1 MNHFDYRNG
10 VLHAEAVNLIELAEA
25 VGTPFYCYSTATLE
39 RHYRVFSEAFAGEKA
54 VVCYAMKAN
63 SNQSVLRTL
72 AKLGAG
78 ADVVSGGE
86 LKRALA
92 AGIPPQKILFSGV
105 GKTEAELRAALAAD
119 ILVHQCRVRARTRIA
134 VAARG
139 RGRQDRADLGAG
151 QSRRRR
157 RHPRQDRHRQVREQ
171 VRRPDRARPRRLCP
185 RGQAAGDRG
194 HRHRHAYRQPDHRSL
209 PKMETAFRI
218 LAEFVQTLRADG
230 HTISHIDFGGGLGIP
245 YYMDRAAPP
254 APDAYAAMVKRVT
267 HNLGCTLM
275 FEPGRMIVGN
285 AGILVTRVIYVKPGD
300 AKNFVIIDAAM
311 NDLIRP
317 TLYEAH
323 HDILPVREPAQGHA
337 HRSSPTWSGRSAKP
351 ATISRSTASLP
362 EPKAGDLLAIM
373 TAGAYGA
380 VQSGTYNTRA
390 LVPEVL
396 VKDDQYAVVRPR
408 IEVEELIAMDR
419 ASAVAVTRCAVLAKP
434 GPITPGIVVKNV
446 CAVALSIGHGVWV
459 PARRP
464 GRRRSVIQFIS
475 PRRRPWRRPPSR
487 PPPFRSA

>member
-1 MNHFDYRNG
+1 MNHFDYCRG
-10 VLHAEAVNLIELAEA
+10 VLHAEAVDLVALAEQ

-39 RHYRVFSEAFAGEKA
+39 RHFRVFTEAFAGEAA

-92 AGIPPQKILFSGV
+92 AGIPPDKILFSGI
-105 GKTEAELRAALAAD
+105 GKSASELRAALDAD
-119 ILVHQCRVRARTRIA
+119 ILCINVESEPELELLSQLAGERAKTARISVRVNPDVDSGTHAKISTGRSENKFGIPLLRARA
-134 VAARG
+134 VYARAAELPG
-139 RGRQDRADLGAG
+139 IEVTGVDMHIGSQITDL
-151 QSRRRR
+151 
-157 RHPRQDRHRQVREQ
+157 
-171 VRRPDRARPRRLCP
+171 AR
-185 RGQAAGDRG
+185 
-194 HRHRHAYRQPDHRSL
+194 
-209 PKMETAFRI
+209 METAFRM
-218 LAEFVQTLRADG
+218 LAEFVQALRADG

-245 YYMDRAAPP
+245 YYRDREAPP
-254 APDAYAAMVKRVT
+254 EPSAYAAMVKRVT

-275 FEPGRMIVGN
+275 FEPGRLIVGN
-285 AGILVTRVIYVKPGD
+285 AGILVSRVIYVKHGD

-323 HDILPVREPAQGHA
+323 HDILPVREAAAGA
-337 HRSSPTWSGRSAKP
+337 PTIVADVVGPVCESGDYLALGR
-351 ATISRSTASLP
+351 TMP

-380 VQSGTYNTRA
+380 VQSSTYNTRA

-396 VKDDQYAVVRPR
+396 VSGDQYAVVRPR
-408 IEVEELIAMDR
+408 VEVEELIAMDR
-419 ASAVAVTRCAVLAKP
+419 LA
-434 GPITPGIVVKNV
+434 
-446 CAVALSIGHGVWV
+446 
-459 PARRP
+459 
-464 GRRRSVIQFIS
+464 
-475 PRRRPWRRPPSR
+475 PWL
-487 PPPFRSA
+487 